1 MPVSFETKIIVIM
14 LIISTFNVVGYS
26 MAVNCYSEND
36 RAKSAITYLSVMLLI
51 NVLICGISLFD
62 LIQPLF
68 FPKSRRIWSLFFP
81 QSLNA
86 PSDANLAV
94 TNVAQPANAGV
105 KQMAPPIPQLPSAAV
120 VADSVSGGR
129 WLW

>member
-26 MAVNCYSEND
+26 MAVNCYIEND
-36 RAKSAITYLSVMLLI
+36 RVKSATNYLWFMLVI
-51 NVLICGISLFD
+51 NVLICGSSLFA
-62 LIQPLF
+62 LIWPLF
-68 FPKSRRIWSLFFP
+68 F
-81 QSLNA
+81 A
-86 PSDANLAV
+86 PSEANLAV

-105 KQMAPPIPQLPSAAV
+105 KQMAPPIPQRPLAG
-120 VADSVSGGR
+120 VANSVSGGR